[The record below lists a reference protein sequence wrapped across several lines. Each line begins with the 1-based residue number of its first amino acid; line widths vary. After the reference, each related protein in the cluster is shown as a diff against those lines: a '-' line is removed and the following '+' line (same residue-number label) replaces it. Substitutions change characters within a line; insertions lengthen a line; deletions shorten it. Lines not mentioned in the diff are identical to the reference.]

1 MRTNYTLAVLAA
13 VTLFF
18 APSTSSAQDKPNSIG
33 AGKPNAGASSTSKPT
48 KSAKPAPSPAN
59 GVNSNAATERPG
71 TGTPSAAQTAPTEE
85 RTERSCHSRDSD
97 A

>member
-1 MRTNYTLAVLAA
+1 MSTHYTLAVLAA
-13 VTLFF
+13 MTLFF
-18 APSTSSAQDKPNSIG
+18 AAATSSAQDKPNSIG

-71 TGTPSAAQTAPTEE
+71 TGTPSATQTPPVEE